1 MENERTN
8 VENGT
13 TAQTDANTVLA
24 EVLPVDVKKFIVW
37 LFRRDEWHYD
47 STEDLWRQ
55 DGYRSR
61 TTDELYLYYR
71 TKGQYFR

>member
-1 MENERTN
+1 MKQTSNNNE
-8 VENGT
+8 
-13 TAQTDANTVLA
+13 TAAFGNTMLA
-24 EVLPVDVKKFIVW
+24 DVLPVDVKKFIVW

-47 STEDLWRQ
+47 SAEDLWRQ